1 MDQPQVTHPKPTDLA
16 SRTISAFPVS
26 ISTSLALES
35 IFPPRLTP
43 YDDTRKLP
51 PRVDLSEYQEI
62 WINLLTLF
70 RNIAT
75 SVPQK
80 VFLEA
85 SEVELKNVLETE
97 IDVINSLFSTEGNG
111 ICRPQ
116 YYYCTYLTVFA
127 FAQKNVAFRKDSTEF
142 QKFFTFKFLKV
153 MELLFKDT
161 DEHFKFVSSV
171 KGDSNVTS
179 LILTHI
185 PYDLLSYRNFRK
197 LTLLESHTGITKERH
212 QWNTKYTK
220 VPDRDMSIL
229 PFSKR
234 LLFIFGDNYLV
245 APAPIALR
253 RQILDTAKARGW
265 TAMTTDEKVLLDLS
279 IDIKEPFVL
288 KFIRGLQ

>member
-142 QKFFTFKFLKV
+142 QKFSTFKFLKV

-197 LTLLESHTGITKERH
+197 LTLLESHTGITKERR

>member
-1 MDQPQVTHPKPTDLA
+1 MTLPEVEHPKPTDLA
-16 SRTISAFPVS
+16 TRAISAFPVS
-26 ISTSLALES
+26 ISTSLALETL
-35 IFPPRLTP
+35 FPPRLTP
-43 YDDTRKLP
+43 YDSTRKIP
-51 PRVDLSEYQEI
+51 PNVNLSEYQEI
-62 WINLLTLF
+62 WVNLLTLF

-75 SVPQK
+75 SVPRK

-85 SEVELKNVLETE
+85 SEVELKNTLETE

-111 ICRPQ
+111 VCKPM
-116 YYYCTYLTVFA
+116 YYYCTYLTVYA
-127 FAQKNVAFRKDSTEF
+127 FAQKNVAFRKDNTDF

-161 DEHFKFVSSV
+161 DEHYKFVATIKSKV
-171 KGDSNVTS
+171 GRNS

-185 PYDLLSYRNFRK
+185 PYDLLSYRNFSK
-197 LTLLESHTGITKERH
+197 LTLLESHTGIVKNRH

-220 VPDRDMSIL
+220 VPDGDMSCL
-229 PFSKR
+229 PFSQR

-245 APAPIALR
+245 FPAPLALR
-253 RQILDTAKARGW
+253 RQILNTAKARNW

-288 KFIRGLQ
+288 KFIRGL